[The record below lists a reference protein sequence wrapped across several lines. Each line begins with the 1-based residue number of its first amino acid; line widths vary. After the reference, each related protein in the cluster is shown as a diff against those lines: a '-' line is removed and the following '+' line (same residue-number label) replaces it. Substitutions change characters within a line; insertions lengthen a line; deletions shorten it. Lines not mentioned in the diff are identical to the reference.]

1 MSFPLTRTVSPRG
14 ALRLISL
21 AVFFAIALSTAG
33 VASHRPGRESAARRG
48 PRWFATGARSLRK
61 AHDVERGRE
70 VDRNLGRAP
79 ARRVRL
85 PIKQL
90 PQRVEPPNPIAP
102 WRFRV
107 RATCCVAGSRSS
119 IWLPRRMAVSRRT
132 FTRPNFGN
140 SETLGRNRLSRH
152 FYRNP

>member
-1 MSFPLTRTVSPRG
+1 MVFNPGEIDFGAVAKGQSP
-14 ALRLISL
+14 
-21 AVFFAIALSTAG
+21 
-33 VASHRPGRESAARRG
+33 
-48 PRWFATGARSLRK
+48 
-61 AHDVERGRE
+61 AHFIDVEHAGDASWRILEILKNGS
-70 VDRNLGRAP
+70 AP
-79 ARRVRL
+79 FDMKVE
-85 PIKQL
+85 QL

-152 FYRNP
+152 FYCNP